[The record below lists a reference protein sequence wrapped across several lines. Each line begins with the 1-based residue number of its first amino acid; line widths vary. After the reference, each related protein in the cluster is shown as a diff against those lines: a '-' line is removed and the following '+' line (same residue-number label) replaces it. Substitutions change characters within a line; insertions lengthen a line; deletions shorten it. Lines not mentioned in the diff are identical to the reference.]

1 MLKTSKRWLFAAS
14 AAMLLLVAMFFALLP
29 SGENRYLAE
38 TRIMIRPYTNALLT
52 KQFEAAMIQ
61 SIPGVLRLKVT
72 PGMSARPGSGVP
84 IVTNSA
90 LIQIVVGG
98 ATGPDAERLAD
109 QAAISLCS
117 TTRQSF
123 AAKAEVVQ
131 KANGA
136 RPYSFFHDRIKLGIN
151 RLFEK

>member
-1 MLKTSKRWLFAAS
+1 MKRIPKRGLFTACIGI
-14 AAMLLLVAMFFALLP
+14 LLLVATIFVIRP
-29 SGENRYLAE
+29 SGQNRYLAE
-38 TRIMIRPYTNALLT
+38 TRIMIRPYTNALLSRE
-52 KQFEAAMIQ
+52 FESAIIQ
-61 SIPGVLRLKVT
+61 SIPGVIRLRVT
-72 PGMSARPGSGVP
+72 PGLNARPGSGVP

-123 AAKAEVVQ
+123 AAKAEIVE